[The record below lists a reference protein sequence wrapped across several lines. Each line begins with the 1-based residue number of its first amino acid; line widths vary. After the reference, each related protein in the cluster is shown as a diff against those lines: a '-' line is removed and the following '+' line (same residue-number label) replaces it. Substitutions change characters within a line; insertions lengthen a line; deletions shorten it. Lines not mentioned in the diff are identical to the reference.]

1 LAVGFAIGII
11 YFYPMRNLKLIFLLA
26 VSVLPFDR
34 LLFGQSQ
41 NLQSISSASGSYLS
55 SNLQVAWNIGEVF
68 ADDFS
73 NSKVKIGHGL
83 AELSSIYVITAIDDA
98 STNLYNLYPNP
109 FSTDLTL
116 DLLETSNVTVTL
128 YDLQGRIIEPVLT
141 KDQNKIII
149 SPGPIGAGVYMLSVQ
164 DIGKIHLFKII
175 KK

>member
-1 LAVGFAIGII
+1 
-11 YFYPMRNLKLIFLLA
+11 MRNLKLIFLLA

-128 YDLQGRIIEPVLT
+128 YDLQARIIEPVLT